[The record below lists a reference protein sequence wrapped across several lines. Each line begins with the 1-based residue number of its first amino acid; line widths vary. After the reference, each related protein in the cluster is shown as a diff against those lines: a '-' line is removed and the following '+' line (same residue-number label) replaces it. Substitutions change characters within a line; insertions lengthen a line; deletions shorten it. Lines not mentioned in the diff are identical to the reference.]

1 MAGIRSYQEL
11 INASAQQIYIHLR
24 PNNVSRFYSKTIDA
38 LQSRDNNLTA
48 LGVPNK
54 TAQVMGINQQYVKEY
69 FSMLEDLR
77 KNLGESLDKI
87 DLRTIIQKEVDGQ
100 QVALRSS
107 QALAGD
113 LTSKVGELQGVLDNF
128 ELILNQS
135 AFRNSSRI
143 ATEIMKQYSW
153 SDFLKSQKIEPSAVL
168 SSYEDFKKLQNQY
181 ISELKSKNYH
191 GVKLDDLGRQG
202 QANISEV
209 IKIINMKSIFQG
221 QVSSGLGH
229 LTVKSDVFK
238 SFIYALIN
246 RLQTTL
252 GVLYED
258 LLVKKFNEEADK
270 LLKNFVKGFKGSLQG
285 SFQSVGTE
293 KSGGYTNTS
302 DINISNGNLTVRIP
316 GISVKTT
323 SYSSTQKTADL
334 KVKSEANLT
343 GLLEDAP
350 PATKGFIYNLIA
362 LNNKHLKGS
371 TVSFGNQ
378 AEELYSLLR
387 RTLVMRG
394 LIGTMTQSDF
404 AYYFIVNGKIY
415 TINKILNDLEGESNP
430 DTTIFSVTNRNLK
443 FTPGWTKIGAKNQIF
458 KPNTG
463 ETIFDAALRR
473 SDMLRSEIEQMKVDL
488 WISYKLTHV

>member
-38 LQSRDNNLTA
+38 LQSNGSNFTT
-48 LGVPNK
+48 LGLQNK

-87 DLRTIIQKEVDGQ
+87 DLQTIVQKEMGGQ
-100 QVALRSS
+100 QVAIRSS
-107 QALAGD
+107 QALAGN
-113 LTSKVGELQGVLDNF
+113 LTLKIKELQGVLDSF
-128 ELILNQS
+128 EQILNQS
-135 AFRNSSRI
+135 AFQDGSRI
-143 ATEIMKQYSW
+143 AMEIMKQYSW
-153 SDFLKSQKIEPSAVL
+153 SDFLKNQSIQPSEAL

-191 GVKLDDLGRQG
+191 GINLDNLGKQG
-202 QANISEV
+202 RASVGEV
-209 IKIINMKSIFQG
+209 IKIMNMKNIFQG

-229 LTVKSDVFK
+229 LTVKSNIFK

-246 RLQTTL
+246 KLQTTL

-270 LLKNFVKGFKGSLQG
+270 LLKDFTKGFKGSLQG
-285 SFQSVGTE
+285 SFQSAGTE
-293 KSGGYTNTS
+293 KSEGHTNTS
-302 DINISNGNLTVRIP
+302 DINISNNNLTIRIP

-323 SYSSTQKTADL
+323 SYSSTQKSANL

-343 GLLEDAP
+343 GLLENAP
-350 PATKGFIYNLIA
+350 YATKGFIYNLIA

-371 TVSFGNQ
+371 TVSFGSQ
-378 AEELYSLLR
+378 AEESYSLLR
-387 RTLVMRG
+387 KTLVMRG
-394 LIGTMTQSDF
+394 LIGAMTESDF

-415 TINKILNDLEGESNP
+415 TINKILNDLDGKTNADS
-430 DTTIFSVTNRNLK
+430 TIFSVTNRNLK

-473 SDMLRSEIEQMKVDL
+473 SDMLRSEIERMKVDL
-488 WISYKLTHV
+488 WISYNLTHV